1 MNRRIFIIVILVI
14 GLFFVVNELRKGPE
28 HQDDAFKISQAKNTA
43 MTLLMVNKYDSAI
56 ENFNNALA
64 LDPNDSEAYFGRAM
78 AYAGKEDFNQTI
90 KDYTKAIEID
100 PKYIEA
106 YSMRSEIY
114 KKIGNMDLAE
124 KDLQKAASLKSL

>member
-1 MNRRIFIIVILVI
+1 MNRKVFIAVILVI
-14 GLFFVVNELRKGPE
+14 GLFFIVNDLRTGPE

-43 MTLLMVNKYDSAI
+43 MTLLMVNKYDDAI

-64 LDPNDSEAYFGRAM
+64 LDANDAEAYFGRAM
-78 AYAGKEDFNQTI
+78 AYAGKEDFNQAI

-106 YSMRSEIY
+106 YSMRSELH
-114 KKIGNMDLAE
+114 KKNGNLDLAE
-124 KDLQKAASLKSL
+124 KDLQKAASLKLL